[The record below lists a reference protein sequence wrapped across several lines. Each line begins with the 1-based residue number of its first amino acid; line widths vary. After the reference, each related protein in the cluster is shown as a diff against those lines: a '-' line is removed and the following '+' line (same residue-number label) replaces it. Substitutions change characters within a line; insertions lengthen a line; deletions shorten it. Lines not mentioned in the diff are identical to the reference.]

1 MEDVVW
7 SASVHLYII
16 IKAMPKQEYGGYDM
30 VENTGAKE
38 AVFLINGSRFL
49 HLREAGQDVGY
60 ATYDLVSK
68 KQVENGLILYKNLRP
83 DGKYKMETA
92 RNWYLYEIFDGE
104 ITSLQREGISILDQF
119 PDSGVHKRMIWGDKT
134 LPTNDVR
141 IINSRYDDLYRVPD
155 GGVIQIDFPD
165 GRSVTEALCHID
177 EYHLLSGGIG
187 WPLHILE
194 FYMIFSANAGCRV
207 YPEHLTS
214 DNKAVWKL
222 IFNRYIAIQECDG
235 EWEYKIYDGEYILYW
250 DGRLDAQEL
259 TIEEARE
266 EILAEYHLEMGRRIR
281 LDYDEFFKNIP

>member
-49 HLREAGQDVGY
+49 HLREAGKDVGY
-60 ATYDLVSK
+60 ATYDLATK
-68 KQVENGLILYKNLRP
+68 NQVENGLILYKNLRP

-119 PDSGVHKRMIWGDKT
+119 PESGVPKRMIWGDKT

-141 IINSRYDDLYRVPD
+141 IINSHNDDLYMVPD
-155 GGVIQIDFPD
+155 GGILQIDFPD
-165 GRSVTEALCHID
+165 GYTFTSTVKYVD
-177 EYHLLSGGIG
+177 DSHLTLGGVG
-187 WPLHILE
+187 WPLHVLE
-194 FYMIFSANAGCRV
+194 FRQIYQDASV
-207 YPEHLTS
+207 YPELLTN
-214 DNKAVWKL
+214 DDKAVWRFAL
-222 IFNRYIAIQECDG
+222 DARYVSIHSCDEG
-235 EWEYKIYDGEYILYW
+235 WEYAIYT
-250 DGRLDAQEL
+250 LDRKTLFCGNIDAPEL

-266 EILAEYHLEMGRRIR
+266 EILAKHDLTKGGRIKIE
-281 LDYDEFFKNIP
+281 DDSFFNMKK

>member
-16 IKAMPKQEYGGYDM
+16 IKAMPKQEYGGYYM

-60 ATYDLVSK
+60 ATYDFVSK

-119 PDSGVHKRMIWGDKT
+119 PESGVHKRMIWGDKT

-141 IINSRYDDLYRVPD
+141 IINSHNDDLYMVPD
-155 GGVIQIDFPD
+155 GGILQIDFPD
-165 GRSVTEALCHID
+165 GYTFTSTVKYVD
-177 EYHLLSGGIG
+177 DSHLTLGGVG
-187 WPLHILE
+187 WPLHVWE
-194 FYMIFSANAGCRV
+194 FRQIYQDASV
-207 YPEHLTS
+207 YPELLTNY
-214 DNKAVWKL
+214 DKAVWRFAL
-222 IFNRYIAIQECDG
+222 DARYVSIHSCDDG
-235 EWEYKIYDGEYILYW
+235 WEYAIYTW
-250 DGRLDAQEL
+250 DRKTLFCGNIAAPEL

-266 EILAEYHLEMGRRIR
+266 EILIEHHLERGGRIR

>member
-119 PDSGVHKRMIWGDKT
+119 PESGVPKRMIWGDKT

-141 IINSRYDDLYRVPD
+141 IINSHNGDLYMVPD
-155 GGVIQIDFPD
+155 GGILQIDFQD
-165 GRSVTEALCHID
+165 GYTFTSTVKYVD
-177 EYHLLSGGIG
+177 DSHLTLGGVG
-187 WPLHILE
+187 WPLHVWE
-194 FYMIFSANAGCRV
+194 FRQIYQDASV
-207 YPEHLTS
+207 YPELLTN
-214 DNKAVWKL
+214 DDKAVWRFAL
-222 IFNRYIAIQECDG
+222 DARYVSIRSCDEG
-235 EWEYKIYDGEYILYW
+235 WEYTIYTW
-250 DGRLDAQEL
+250 DRKTLFCGNIAAPEL

-266 EILAEYHLEMGRRIR
+266 EILAKHDLQKGGRIKIEY
-281 LDYDEFFKNIP
+281 DAFFNTKK